1 MVAPLVFADDK
12 AASLR
17 KNTYDT
23 IPRAQSL
30 LSLRDSHQ
38 PMQVS
43 GCQIDDCVFQNGHN
57 FTNLKYQV
65 VKLNLCEKES
75 VCFISK
81 LTLFG

>member
-1 MVAPLVFADDK
+1 MGEAPGKKQEAAISVIAEPKYIGPLDTFFSKFVIAPLVFADDK

-43 GCQIDDCVFQNGHN
+43 GCQMASI
-57 FTNLKYQV
+57 LR
-65 VKLNLCEKES
+65 
-75 VCFISK
+75 I
-81 LTLFG
+81 

>member
-1 MVAPLVFADDK
+1 MIATLVFSDDK

-43 GCQIDDCVFQNGHN
+43 GCQIDDCVFKSGHN
-57 FTNLKYQV
+57 FTNLKCQA
-65 VKLNLCEKES
+65 KW
-75 VCFISK
+75 
-81 LTLFG
+81 

>member
-1 MVAPLVFADDK
+1 MIATLVFADDK

-43 GCQIDDCVFQNGHN
+43 GCQMDNCVIQFYEFEVPNSKAFFQ
-57 FTNLKYQV
+57 KS
-65 VKLNLCEKES
+65 LCFDNYKKTD
-75 VCFISK
+75 I
-81 LTLFG
+81 